1 MAIPILTLVFA
12 LAGETVL
19 WAVSVRLR
27 DATFIDAF
35 WGAGF
40 VLIAGAS
47 AVATPPT
54 DARNAL
60 LLVLV
65 TIWAARL
72 GWHLFARWRRM
83 GHEDSRY
90 AAMRAKAGDTFAG
103 WSLWS
108 IFWVQGAIM
117 WVISWPLQAAMAA
130 PSVPFGWLDYLGSAI
145 AMGGIVLET
154 IADIQLARFMEDPKN
169 RGKVL
174 DTGAWAWSRHPNYFG
189 DAATWWG
196 LFLIAL
202 AGSGAWWTVLSP
214 LLMTFLLLR
223 VSGVALTE
231 KDIAARRPGYVDYT
245 KRTNTF
251 IPRPPKRR

>member
-1 MAIPILTLVFA
+1 
-12 LAGETVL
+12 
-19 WAVSVRLR
+19 
-27 DATFIDAF
+27 
-35 WGAGF
+35 
-40 VLIAGAS
+40 
-47 AVATPPT
+47 
-54 DARNAL
+54 
-60 LLVLV
+60 
-65 TIWAARL
+65 
-72 GWHLFARWRRM
+72 
-83 GHEDSRY
+83 
-90 AAMRAKAGDTFAG
+90 
-103 WSLWS
+103 
-108 IFWVQGAIM
+108 
-117 WVISWPLQAAMAA
+117 
-130 PSVPFGWLDYLGSAI
+130 
-145 AMGGIVLET
+145 MGGIVLET